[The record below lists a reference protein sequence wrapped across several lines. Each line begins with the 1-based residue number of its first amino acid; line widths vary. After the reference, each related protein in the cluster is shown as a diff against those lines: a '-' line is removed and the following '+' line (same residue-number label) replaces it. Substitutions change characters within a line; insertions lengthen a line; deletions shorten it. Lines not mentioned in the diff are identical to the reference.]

1 MKDPHASDQPGAL
14 LSAGGGLISTSYA
27 RALMRAVAD
36 HGYDAR
42 AFALQEGIDLDTLQT
57 SHDMPADHFGRLY
70 QRAMWLLKDESLGM
84 VSGGKVAS
92 GTFRMM
98 CLCVIHRPTL
108 TAIVKRAAEFF
119 DVCNGVA
126 IKPHIVQSSRSV
138 SIAFATVR
146 GETQRTIDEILS
158 AENPVKVRTTL
169 YLWHSLLS
177 WFAGRSLPLVRV
189 EFSFPEPARG
199 ALWSNVFRCPVEF
212 ECAESLLRFEPDVL
226 DLPNVQTEQS
236 LTVFLK
242 SAPYRLI
249 VPSHDDHRVSDRVLA
264 MFGDDYSQRLPSAEQ
279 VSRQLGMSVSTLR
292 RHLLEEGS
300 SYQQL
305 KDECRRAAAM
315 QYLASPDLT
324 FAEVAGLLGFDEP
337 SAFYRA
343 FKRWMGVT
351 PTQYRESL

>member
-1 MKDPHASDQPGAL
+1 MNTAVPQS
-14 LSAGGGLISTSYA
+14 SRMISTSYV
-27 RALMRAVAD
+27 RALLRAVAD
-36 HGYDAR
+36 HGHDPA
-42 AFALQEGIDLDTLQT
+42 AFAREDGLDFDGLQT
-57 SHDMPADHFGRLY
+57 RPEMPADVFGRLY
-70 QRAMWLLKDESLGM
+70 QRAMLLLKDESLGM

-108 TAIVKRAAEFF
+108 TAIVKRAAEFL

-126 IKPHIVQSSRSV
+126 IKPQIMVSSHSV
-138 SIAFATVR
+138 SIALATVR
-146 GETQRTIDEILS
+146 GETERTIDTILS
-158 AENPVKVRTTL
+158 SENPVKIRTTL

-189 EFSFPEPARG
+189 EFSFPEPAKG
-199 ALWSNVFRCPVEF
+199 ALWSTVFRCPVKF
-212 ECAESLLRFEPDVL
+212 NCALSLLRFEPDVL
-226 DLPNVQTEQS
+226 DLPNIQSEQS

-249 VPSHDDHRVSDRVLA
+249 VPSHDDQRLCDRVLA
-264 MFGDDYSQRLPSAEQ
+264 IFGDDYAQRLPSAEQ
-279 VSRQLGMSVSTLR
+279 VGRQLGLSVSTLR
-292 RHLLEEGS
+292 RHLIGEGS

-305 KDECRRAAAM
+305 KDEYRRAAAM

-324 FAEVAGLLGFDEP
+324 FAEIAGLLGFDEI

-351 PTQYRESL
+351 PSQYRDSL

>member
-1 MKDPHASDQPGAL
+1 MNSG
-14 LSAGGGLISTSYA
+14 SRLISTSYA
-27 RALMRAVAD
+27 RALLRAVAE
-36 HGYDAR
+36 HGHDAK
-42 AFALQEGIDLDTLQT
+42 AFASEDGIDLDSLQAT
-57 SHDMPADHFGRLY
+57 YDMPADVFGRMY
-70 QRAMWLLKDESLGM
+70 QRAMLLLKDESLGM

-108 TAIVKRAAEFF
+108 AAIVKRAAEFL

-126 IKPHIVQSSRSV
+126 IKPQIMVSSQSV

-146 GETQRTIDEILS
+146 GETERTIDTILS
-158 AENPVKVRTTL
+158 QEDPVKVRTTL

-177 WFAGRSLPLVRV
+177 WFAGRSLPMVRV
-189 EFSFPEPARG
+189 EFSFPEPVKG
-199 ALWSNVFRCPVEF
+199 ALWSNVFRCPVAF
-212 ECAESLLRFEPDVL
+212 DCAFSLLRFEPNVL
-226 DLPNVQTEQS
+226 DLPNIQTEPS
-236 LTVFLK
+236 LTTFLK

-249 VPSHDDHRVSDRVLA
+249 VPSHDDQRLSDRVLA
-264 MFGDDYSQRLPSAEQ
+264 IFGDDYSQRLPSAEQ
-279 VSRQLGMSVSTLR
+279 VGKQLGMSVSTLR
-292 RHLLEEGS
+292 RHLIEEGS
-300 SYQQL
+300 SYQEL

-324 FAEVAGLLGFDEP
+324 FAEIAGLLGFDEI

-351 PTQYRESL
+351 PSQYRDSL